1 MHQKFRY
8 IKLGKAGDRE
18 AKCINNGTCF
28 IGFMSG
34 DDKYF
39 SRCLTAAKNKND
51 QLWESI
57 REELIS
63 SSQSPESRQSKQ
75 AATSAVNQV
84 RFFFESDADTTWITF
99 HAGKLYWAQ
108 LDTNKPPIQ
117 VEGGSSRE
125 TMNGWSCM
133 ASQEKL
139 EIESLSGSLTKLM
152 MFRGTSCDLEKSTEG
167 YLRRRLLGKQQPYI
181 KKIKDSR
188 AELEKGVREAIQT
201 LTPQDFELLTELIFS
216 KTLRRVSSTGKVQK
230 YVDIVFENPLTL
242 NGLNN
247 HGQICVQVKSETSSK
262 QLKEYLDNEER
273 QRFSAF
279 YYVYHSSSD
288 QIEEAE
294 IQTEYPEENIYLL
307 DINKV
312 ATLAVDNGLLTW
324 IINKSD

>member
-18 AKCINNGTCF
+18 ARCIKNGTCF

-34 DDKYF
+34 DDQYF
-39 SRCLTAAKNKND
+39 DRCLTAAENKNN

-57 REELIS
+57 RQDLIS
-63 SSQSPESRQSKQ
+63 SSQAPGSRQSKQ

-84 RFFFESDADTTWITF
+84 RSFYETDIETTWITF
-99 HAGKLYWAQ
+99 HAGKLYWARIDPTKQ
-108 LDTNKPPIQ
+108 PIQ
-117 VEGGSSRE
+117 GEGGSTRE
-125 TMNGWSCM
+125 TLEGWSCM
-133 ASQEKL
+133 ANQDELK
-139 EIESLSGSLTKLM
+139 IESLSGSLTKLM
-152 MFRGTSCDLEKSTEG
+152 MFRGTSCDLDESTEG
-167 YLRRRLLGKQQPYI
+167 YLRRRLLGEQQPYI
-181 KKIKDSR
+181 KQIQHGR

-242 NGLNN
+242 NGLGD
-247 HGQICVQVKSETSSK
+247 HDPICVQVKSETSSK
-262 QLKEYLDNEER
+262 QLKEYLENEER

-279 YYVYHSSSD
+279 YYVYHSSRD
-288 QIEEAE
+288 QIDEMDVQAE
-294 IQTEYPEENIYLL
+294 YSDENIYLL
-307 DINKV
+307 DVNKV
-312 ATLAVDNGLLTW
+312 ATLAIDNGLLTW